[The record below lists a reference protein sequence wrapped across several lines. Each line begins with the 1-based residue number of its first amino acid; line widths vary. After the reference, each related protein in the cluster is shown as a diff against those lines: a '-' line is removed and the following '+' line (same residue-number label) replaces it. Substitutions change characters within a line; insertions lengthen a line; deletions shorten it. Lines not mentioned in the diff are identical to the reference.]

1 MLRIK
6 HLKTRAGETTA
17 GAASRIT
24 AYLKNEKESTAS
36 KGGYY
41 AKNAAPSMWLGKGA
55 ESLGLAGPVDDKVLH
70 ELLQGHL
77 PDGTDLSE
85 RGGRA
90 AQARLGTDLTLSAMK
105 SFSIMATHDPRLLD
119 LWKQSVPIAASI
131 AEQEFATARMGKG
144 GVNVEHTGNLVMA
157 AYQHEDARTV
167 DGVADMDLHT
177 HLLALNMTQRSDG
190 KMVRMDLDFGERMVL
205 AKTVDFAQ
213 KAWLAQEVQK
223 LGYEIR
229 LTKDG
234 WEFDKITQEH
244 IDLFS
249 QRSAQI
255 DAALKTQGI
264 NPETATDSQKEA
276 ACLATRGSKTTLG
289 QVDQAYAWRARVRE
303 SGLDLDKIVS
313 ETKARGP
320 VKHNRSPDF
329 ALESVRS
336 GARHMGERESVFSRA
351 MTRLEALKAGM
362 GGATLDTIEV
372 ALNNKS
378 AGLINVGGG
387 KLTSREALYRE
398 QEILAHV
405 AAGRDQ
411 AVAILSPKEVQALIE
426 KTEAAQG
433 YSLSDGQREAITLAL
448 TTKDIMVGI
457 VGAWGAGKTTGAV
470 RPIVAQAKTSGFHVI
485 GMTPTTKAKKEL
497 VAANPD
503 ELMTIAAWLQT
514 KPETRNDGTIIR
526 NESRMIV
533 MDEAG
538 MVSASDMDLVMK
550 KLAREG
556 GRLVMVGDPQQLRSV
571 GAGKPFQQMMES
583 GSIRYAKISQVQRQS
598 DLRLK
603 EMAQTWANGDARGA
617 VAIARE
623 YMIPVTVTDADWR
636 AANMNP
642 ETVGSP
648 KVPREVRQASLARE
662 TADTYLKLSLEER
675 ADTVMMTSTNKLR
688 GMVNQHVRQ
697 GLKDRGDLGAQEV
710 TLRALDKTDMTAEAL
725 ARPESY
731 EGRND
736 LIVRMPKGKG
746 KARHIID
753 YQVIGVDK
761 ERVLLKGP
769 DGEIKRWNPSAAKSP
784 SVYTPRDIKLSP
796 GDELNFRDSAG
807 LRDAVDRIE
816 NGEDGKVVRLSPEG
830 PVLQMEDGREV
841 TLRADQNHPLDYGY
855 CRTVHKAQGM
865 TKGGA
870 IYAVESVGQQAI
882 AQLAGVAC
890 TREKAS
896 LRILTDDPDKVVKAM
911 GKWAEHETAIEAAK
925 TSHSVDIETIKDLR
939 AQAQAD
945 LGHAGDLSK
954 ARDAEQDADEID
966 RLAREAEAVERARQ
980 QRQAENDLEIDW

>member
-1 MLRIK
+1 
-6 HLKTRAGETTA
+6 
-17 GAASRIT
+17 IT
-24 AYLKNEKESTAS
+24 AYLKNEKENGNA
-36 KGGYY
+36 KEGYY
-41 AKNAAPSMWLGKGA
+41 SKNAAPSMWLGKGA
-55 ESLGLAGPVDDKVLH
+55 ETLGLHGPVDDKVLH

-105 SFSIMATHDPRLLD
+105 SFSILATHDPRLLD

-131 AEQEFATARMGKG
+131 AEREFATARRGKG

-190 KMVRMDLDFGERMVL
+190 KMVRVDLDFGERMVL

-213 KAWLAQEVQK
+213 KAWLAREVQK

-234 WEFDKITQEH
+234 WEFEGITQAQ

-249 QRSAQI
+249 QRSSQI
-255 DAALKTQGI
+255 DAALKAQGI
-264 NPETATDSQKEA
+264 NPETASDSQKEA
-276 ACLATRGSKTTLG
+276 ACLATRGSKTALG
-289 QVDQAYAWRARVRE
+289 QVDQAYEWRARVRE
-303 SGLDLDKIVS
+303 SGLDLDTMVS
-313 ETKARGP
+313 DVQARGP
-320 VKHNRSPDF
+320 VKTNRDPNFS
-329 ALESVRS
+329 LEAVRS
-336 GARHMGERESVFSRA
+336 GARHMGERESVFSCD

-362 GGATLDTIEV
+362 GGATLDTIET
-372 ALNNKS
+372 ALDNKI
-378 AGLINVGGG
+378 AGLIDVGGG
-387 KLTSREALYRE
+387 KLTTRETLYRE

-405 AAGRDQ
+405 VAGHNQ
-411 AVAILSPKEVQALIE
+411 VSAILPTKEVQSLIE
-426 KTEAAQG
+426 NTEATQG
-433 YSLSDGQREAITLAL
+433 YLLSEGQREAITLAL
-448 TTKDIMVGI
+448 TTKDIVVGI

-470 RPIVAQAKTSGFHVI
+470 RPIVAQAKASGFHVI
-485 GMTPTTKAKKEL
+485 AMTPTTRAKKEL
-497 VAANPD
+497 IAANPD
-503 ELMTIAAWLQT
+503 ELMTISAWLQT
-514 KPETRNDGTIIR
+514 KPALRKDGTSIR
-526 NESRMIV
+526 DEKRLIV
-533 MDEAG
+533 MDEAA
-538 MVSASDMDLVMK
+538 MVSAQDMDRVIQ
-550 KLAREG
+550 KLDAEG

-571 GAGKPFQQMMES
+571 GAGKPFQQMIES

-603 EMAQTWANGDARGA
+603 EMAQVWANGDARGA

-623 YMIPVTVTDADWR
+623 YMSSVTVTEADWQ
-636 AANMNP
+636 AAKMTP
-642 ETVGSP
+642 ATVKESAKGP
-648 KVPREVRQASLARE
+648 NIPREVRQASLARE
-662 TADTYLKLSLEER
+662 TADAYLKLSAEER

-688 GMVNQHVRQ
+688 SMVNQHVRH

-710 TLRALDKTDMTAEAL
+710 TLRALDKTDMTDEAL

-731 EGRND
+731 EGRSD
-736 LIVRMPKGKG
+736 LIVRMPRGKG

-753 YQVIGVDK
+753 YQVVGVDK

-784 SVYTPRDIKLSP
+784 SVYIPRDIKLSP
-796 GDELNFRDSAG
+796 GDEINFRDSAG
-807 LRDAVDRIE
+807 LRDAIDRIE

-830 PVLQMEDGREV
+830 PVLQMEDGRKV
-841 TLRADQNHPLDYGY
+841 TLRANQNHPLDYGY

-870 IYAVESVGQQAI
+870 IYALESVGQQAI

-890 TREKAS
+890 TREKAR
-896 LRILTDDPDKVVKAM
+896 LHILTDDPEKVSKVM
-911 GKWAEHETAIEAAK
+911 EKWAEHETAMQATKA
-925 TSHSVDIETIKDLR
+925 SHSVDLETVKELRLQAQKDLG
-939 AQAQAD
+939 Q
-945 LGHAGDLSK
+945 AGDLSK
-954 ARDAEQDADEID
+954 ARDAEQNGDEID
-966 RLAREAEAVERARQ
+966 RLEREGQAERTREQ
-980 QRQAENDLEIDW
+980 QRQSEQDQEIER